1 MNKDQKTL
9 IKLLNCAIRKES
21 IPCIACKGVNW
32 DYIISESQEH
42 NIYTLL
48 YPVIRDFSQS
58 AVINQEFK
66 EEWKKNTFNTSI
78 YMNNQ
83 IVQMSKVFKEFN
95 KEVIPVIAL
104 KGLILRNLYPY
115 PDLRTMSDADI
126 FIHKQDIEKV
136 STILINMGY
145 VESKEATA
153 AHLFFSHKCFSPIEL
168 HWKLADTNFIKDT
181 SPFESKVWTHAVT
194 KTIGDASVLCL
205 GTEDFLMHLCLHMAV
220 HIRSSGFGLRQ
231 LCDLLL
237 LVEKEGPSIDWENF
251 LVKIRTNGIEKF
263 TTAIFNVC
271 NILFDLQIPKVLKH
285 ITFDETSIKMLL
297 DDIFDSGV
305 FGHRSLDRTFGNNL
319 LNSHVMYK
327 EKNSNRI
334 HNILLIIC
342 PPINS
347 LSNSYSYAKK
357 YKILAPIAW
366 IQHFF
371 AGLFN
376 RDYKFFDKLN
386 FFFFSTSTFKRRSKL
401 IKNLEL

>member
-9 IKLLNCAIRKES
+9 IKLLNCAIRKEKLR
-21 IPCIACKGVNW
+21 CIDYKGINW

-48 YPVIRDFSQS
+48 YPVIRDLSPSDVISQD
-58 AVINQEFK
+58 FK
-66 EEWKKNTFNTSI
+66 EKWKKHTFSTAI
-78 YMNNQ
+78 HINNQ

-115 PDLRTMSDADI
+115 PDLRTMGDADV
-126 FIHKQDIEKV
+126 FIHKEDIEKA
-136 STILINMGY
+136 SNILINMGY
-145 VESKEATA
+145 VESKEASA
-153 AHLFFSHKCFSPIEL
+153 AHLFFSHKCYSPIEL

-181 SPFESKVWTHAVT
+181 SQFESKVWTHSVT
-194 KTIGDASVLCL
+194 KSISDASVLCL

-220 HIRSSGFGLRQ
+220 HMRSGGFGLRQ

-271 NILFDLQIPKVLKH
+271 NILFGLQIPKELKN

-297 DDIFDSGV
+297 DDIFASGV
-305 FGHRSLDRTFGNNL
+305 FGHRSLDRIFGNNL
-319 LNSHVMYK
+319 LNAEVMYK
-327 EKNSNRI
+327 EKNSSRI
-334 HNILLIIC
+334 LNILLIIC
-342 PPINS
+342 PPIHS

-357 YKILAPIAW
+357 YKILTPIAW

-376 RDYKFFDKLN
+376 RDYNYFDKLK
-386 FFFFSTSTFKRRSKL
+386 FLFFSTSTFKRRNEL